1 MAAKLTTDMAEL
13 LALVASYPGGK
24 LGTWDGP
31 DCPID
36 RFCDPAAKTDTYN
49 AAIDAGLLRY
59 SHDSD
64 SDSGTTWITDAGRT
78 ALDQHQGGTDG

>member
-1 MAAKLTTDMAEL
+1 MGKLTPEQFEL
-13 LALVASYPGGK
+13 LALVASYPGGR

-49 AAIDAGLLRY
+49 ATIDAGLLRY

-64 SDSGTTWITDAGRT
+64 SDSGTTWITPAGRQ
-78 ALDQHQGGTDG
+78 ALSEHQGDADE